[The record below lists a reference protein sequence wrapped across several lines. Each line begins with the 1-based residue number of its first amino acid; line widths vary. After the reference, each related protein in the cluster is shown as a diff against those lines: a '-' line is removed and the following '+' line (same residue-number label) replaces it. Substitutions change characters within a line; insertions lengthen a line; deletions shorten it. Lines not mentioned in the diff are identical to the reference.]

1 MKYVIGIDGG
11 GSGSTLKIFSEDGV
25 EVGAVVG
32 GPTNISAQPAYEVK
46 SILESLIN
54 EGLTNAKV
62 NIDDVAA
69 ICIGAAGAGRERQAS
84 ILKELIADIGIKGN
98 IVIKDDT
105 HIALVA
111 GAGKEEGIIVIAGTG
126 SIAYGRTTEGRSF
139 RAGGW
144 GHIIGDEGSAYYI
157 GVKAIN
163 EALKS
168 YDGRSG
174 STALLPMILEAIG
187 ADSVDQLVEYV
198 YRGEFSKSKIA
209 KLARVVDEVFKKGD
223 KTAKSILEESAYELF
238 LLADAVIKAL
248 DMTDTVLVT
257 SGSVLLKNK
266 FIFDNFYSLVKANYP
281 SLKISKLNKDPAY
294 GAVHIAL
301 KHLQGRC

>member
-11 GSGSTLKIFSEDGV
+11 GSGSTLRIFSENGV
-25 EVGAVVG
+25 EVGAAVG
-32 GPTNISAQPAYEVK
+32 GPTNISAQPMDEVK
-46 SILESLIN
+46 SILERLIN
-54 EGLTNAKV
+54 EGLANAKA
-62 NIDDVAA
+62 NINDVAA
-69 ICIGAAGAGRERQAS
+69 ICIGAAGAGRERQAD
-84 ILKELIADIGIKGN
+84 ILKDIIADIGIEGK
-98 IVIKDDT
+98 IVVKDDT

-126 SIAYGRTTEGRSF
+126 SIAYGRTVEGRSF
-139 RAGGW
+139 RSGGW

-157 GVKAIN
+157 GVRAIN

-174 STALLPMILEAIG
+174 PTMLLPMILEAIG
-187 ADSVDQLVEYV
+187 ANAVDKLVEYV

-209 KLARVVDEVFKKGD
+209 ILAKVVDEAFKKGD
-223 KTAKSILEESAYELF
+223 KAAKSILEQSAYELF

-248 DMTDTVLVT
+248 DAADSVLVT

-266 FIFDNFYSLVKANYP
+266 FIFDNFYSLVKGSYP
-281 SLKISKLNKDPAY
+281 DLRILKLNKDPAY
-294 GAVHIAL
+294 GAVYIAL
-301 KHLQGRC
+301 NYL